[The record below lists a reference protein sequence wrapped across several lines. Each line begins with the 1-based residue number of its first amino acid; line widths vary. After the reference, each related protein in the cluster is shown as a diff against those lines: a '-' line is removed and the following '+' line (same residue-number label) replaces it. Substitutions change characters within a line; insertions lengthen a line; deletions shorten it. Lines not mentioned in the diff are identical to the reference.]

1 MEQLPVDDPD
11 TEVDQGCLLYK
22 LGEYEKACAKF
33 TGAMQ
38 VLGYQPGD
46 QARALYSLSLTHTLQ
61 STHSVSF
68 ICMAKMTYSEKNISW
83 STRCHAVLGK

>member
-38 VLGYQPGD
+38 VLGYQPGES
-46 QARALYSLSLTHTLQ
+46 ARALFLLHTYRYTYTPEIQ
-61 STHSVSF
+61 S
-68 ICMAKMTYSEKNISW
+68 ILIPKMTFTVK
-83 STRCHAVLGK
+83 